1 MQIYDFCGIVTI
13 IKLIFYIKKPRADE
27 KRLCSSLP
35 LDMIYLLR
43 LFCVYNLDV
52 LDAELRAAARS
63 ACEDVGIDEG
73 VARNGY
79 CSRRVANES
88 SVAMLRPT

>member
-1 MQIYDFCGIVTI
+1 MYDFCGIVTI

-27 KRLCSSLP
+27 KRLCYSLP

-43 LFCVYNLDV
+43 LFCVYNLDI

-63 ACEDVGIDEG
+63 ASEDVGVYDG
-73 VARNGY
+73 VARSGY
-79 CSRRVANES
+79 GSRRVAAR
-88 SVAMLRPT
+88 AMLRPT